1 MAPMIGS
8 TMVVQL
14 ATRPVSVFCYRVWPD
29 RDRFCIRPACV
40 LPWRGTSA
48 AASRETT
55 TMAISSGNVTPLA
68 QPAQDSAAGPV
79 IRTIR
84 LSDLFY
90 SLGAG
95 REDFQGVPKPRHHPW
110 GDLSNPRLVLARTVL
125 GYSVLPL

>member
-1 MAPMIGS
+1 MVPMIGS

-40 LPWRGTSA
+40 LHWRGTSA

-55 TMAISSGNVTPLA
+55 AMATPYPGNVTPLA

-84 LSDLFY
+84 LSDLHDALR
-90 SLGAG
+90 LGW
-95 REDFQGVPKPRHHPW
+95 EDFKAVPSHAVILCVIYPIL
-110 GDLSNPRLVLARTVL
+110 GLVLARVAM
-125 GYSVLPL
+125 GYSV